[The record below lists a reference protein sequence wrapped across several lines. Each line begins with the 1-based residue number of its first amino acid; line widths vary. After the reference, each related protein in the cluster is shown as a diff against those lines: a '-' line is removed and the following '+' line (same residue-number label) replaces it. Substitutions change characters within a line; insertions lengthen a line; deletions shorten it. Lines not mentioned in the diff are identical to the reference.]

1 VRGAKRWSAVAIAA
15 RDVDNPLG
23 GNLFMPKPIA
33 ISRMPRTRT
42 VILALVIAGCAGYV
56 LVSGGSLPELV
67 ASHFDADGQVRP

>member
-1 VRGAKRWSAVAIAA
+1 
-15 RDVDNPLG
+15 
-23 GNLFMPKPIA
+23 MPKPIA